1 LFALRR
7 GSSSSDFSGVR
18 TKVEMENNPIDID
31 KLYVLE
37 KTILEEIMVGSITHV
52 ELEMRASRG
61 SHSPLARS

>member
-7 GSSSSDFSGVR
+7 GSSSSDFSEVR

-31 KLYVLE
+31 KLSVIE

>member
-1 LFALRR
+1 M
-7 GSSSSDFSGVR
+7 R